1 MSLEYLKIMRYRIY
15 LKRKRYE
22 LIKNFFYDIIINRKI
37 LQIGNINI
45 KTGNNKNE

>member
-22 LIKNFFYDIIINRKI
+22 LIKNFFYDIFLVLTCSTN
-37 LQIGNINI
+37 NIYDSTKRYI
-45 KTGNNKNE
+45 EYK